1 MMARLLNSDVVSGN
15 LGLAITLVFYSA
27 RENWSPLS
35 AQWPN
40 AILVFMGACSLLL
53 IAKGL
58 IAATPWPI
66 FDEGNPRRMVWA
78 MGLLVVWAVLLPRLG
93 FILAGIGMFYV
104 FWFVVRQGVIREQ
117 NESGQV
123 PLLAHLRALAVATVL
138 VMGSH
143 WLFSTILFVP
153 LPRGFLGW

>member
-1 MMARLLNSDVVSGN
+1 MMARVLNTDVVSGV

-27 RENWSPLS
+27 RENWTPLS

-40 AILVFMGACSLLL
+40 AILIFMGACSLLL

-58 IAATPWPI
+58 IAATRWPV

-78 MGLLVVWAVLLPRLG
+78 MGLLVLWGVLLPRLG
-93 FILAGIGMFYV
+93 FILTSIGMFYA
-104 FWFVVRQGVIREQ
+104 FWFVVGQGVLREQ
-117 NESGQV
+117 NDSRQF
-123 PLLAHLRALAVATVL
+123 PLLAHLRVLVVASML

-143 WLFSTILFVP
+143 WLFSKILFVP